1 MGMSA
6 RSRSRSNKGLPSPE
20 MNITPLVDVV
30 LVLLIIFMVV
40 TPAINEGEAV
50 QLPEILSVEK
60 KKGEPLEVT
69 LAANG
74 AILVAKQ
81 QVPDAQLEA
90 SLKQLFAQDP
100 ERPILLNADAKIP
113 YSDVRKTFR
122 LMQEIGFKGLSLK
135 VLQKKKEG
143 A

>member
-6 RSRSRSNKGLPSPE
+6 PSKRSKGLPSPE

-40 TPAINEGEAV
+40 TPAISEGEAV
-50 QLPEILSVEK
+50 ELPEILNVEK

-69 LAANG
+69 IAANG
-74 AILVAKQ
+74 ATLVAKQ
-81 QVPDAQLEA
+81 PIAEGQLEA
-90 SLKQLFAQDP
+90 AMQKLFVEDP
-100 ERPILLNADAKIP
+100 ERRVLLNADSKLP
-113 YSDVRKTFR
+113 YSDVRKTFK
-122 LMQEIGFKGLSLK
+122 LMQEIGFKGVSLK

-143 A
+143 V

>member
-1 MGMSA
+1 MGTNA
-6 RSRSRSNKGLPSPE
+6 RRRSRSSNGLPSPE

-40 TPAINEGEAV
+40 TPAINEGESV
-50 QLPEILSVEK
+50 QLPEILNVEK